1 MLAKDREARH
11 PGMREVLEDLAAVRA
26 GARPRGLAPPAAVP
40 SVAVLSF
47 VNITGSGEDDWLG
60 TGIAE
65 TVTADLKALPG
76 LAVLGRERVGEA
88 LRKLGV
94 DPALAGEEL
103 AVRVGRETGAA
114 FVLSGGFQR
123 AGDAV
128 RITARLTEVG
138 TGTIVHTVKIDGRFA
153 QIFDLQDRVVRELA
167 GALRPGRDEAAQAP
181 DETQVIEA
189 YEAFSKGVLNVR
201 VESYEALD
209 RAVFFFERAT
219 SLDPGYARAHLE
231 LGSAWA
237 TKAQYLGIPELQ
249 ARALA
254 SFRRALELRPGLVR
268 AWREM
273 GATLVSLGRV
283 DEGVESI
290 RRALEIDGD
299 DTGALG
305 SMGRALFVGHARF
318 REAAGFF
325 ERALGRNPQ
334 AGWYALQLAHCLALL
349 RDFERGEAVARRA
362 VALQEELFSGQEGI
376 VIVGAHMRQGHLAA
390 LQERFVEALE
400 HFERELAFL
409 QRVDHALRGRIQI
422 ELHLRL
428 GSACLGLGQAER
440 ARAAFALALD
450 AFEQR
455 LRLGAD
461 EPFTRYYAACV
472 HARRGETGAALDC
485 LEKAAR
491 EARPFTIERARIE
504 PELAS
509 LRDEPRFRALLGDP
523 GPA

>member
-1 MLAKDREARH
+1 
-11 PGMREVLEDLAAVRA
+11 VRA
-26 GARPRGLAPPAAVP
+26 GARPRGLPAPPSAGP
-40 SVAVLSF
+40 TVAVLSF
-47 VNITGSGEDDWLG
+47 ANITGSGEDDWLG

-76 LAVLGRERVGEA
+76 LTVLGRERVTEA
-88 LRKLGV
+88 LRKLGA
-94 DPALAGEEL
+94 DAASAGEALA
-103 AVRVGRETGAA
+103 ARVGREVGAT

-123 AGDAV
+123 AGEAV

-138 TGTIVHTVKIDGRFA
+138 TETIVHTVKIDGRFA

-181 DETQVIEA
+181 DETHVLAA

-209 RAVFFFERAT
+209 RAVFFFERAA

-231 LGSAWA
+231 LASAWS
-237 TKAQYLGIPELQ
+237 TKAQYLGIPELHG
-249 ARALA
+249 RALA

-273 GATLVSLGRV
+273 GSVLVSLGRV

-290 RRALEIDGD
+290 RRGLEIDAQD
-299 DTGALG
+299 AGALG
-305 SMGRALFVGHARF
+305 SMGRALFVGRARF
-318 REAAGFF
+318 DEAAAFF
-325 ERALGRNPQ
+325 ERALERNPQ
-334 AGWYALQLAHCLALL
+334 GGWWALQLAHCRALL
-349 RDFERGEAVARRA
+349 RDFERGEAAARRA
-362 VALQEELFSGQEGI
+362 VALQEELLSGQEGI
-376 VIVGAHMRQGHLAA
+376 VIVGAYMRQGHLAA
-390 LQERFVEALE
+390 LQERWAEALE
-400 HFERELAFL
+400 RFERELAFL
-409 QRVDHALRGRIQI
+409 QRVDHALRSRIQI

-440 ARAAFALALD
+440 ARAAFALAQR

-461 EPFTRYYAACV
+461 DPFTRYYAACV
-472 HARRGETGAALDC
+472 HARCGEAGAALDS

-491 EARPFTIERARIE
+491 DAGPFTIERARLE

-509 LRDEPRFRALLGDP
+509 LRDEPRFRALLGSP
-523 GPA
+523 GTV